1 MQNFN
6 DDVERISANGT
17 LVLKTDMTRVSL
29 TLETRFIDTQKST
42 VIYYDQVRSPIW
54 GFIWASETK
63 DPIEL
68 YTSHQVRVQ
77 VMEEKFEL
85 SPRYTEKVFLI
96 LLKTPKKVL
105 FLQGFKSKSPK
116 KSPTVLFPSPSH
128 RRRWRWSLMFTSWR
142 KISQFSHSRV
152 SSVSGVQDDWKRQ
165 ALKSDSLGKKTCS
178 SQVPQVWNCSSQQSS
193 RYTSNTS
200 LRLNRLRIR

>member
-17 LVLKTDMTRVSL
+17 LVLKTDMTRVS
-29 TLETRFIDTQKST
+29 LETRFIDTQKST

-68 YTSHQVRVQ
+68 YTSHQIQVQ

-85 SPRYTEKVFLI
+85 SPRYTEKVF
-96 LLKTPKKVL
+96 
-105 FLQGFKSKSPK
+105 
-116 KSPTVLFPSPSH
+116 
-128 RRRWRWSLMFTSWR
+128 WS
-142 KISQFSHSRV
+142 
-152 SSVSGVQDDWKRQ
+152 
-165 ALKSDSLGKKTCS
+165 C
-178 SQVPQVWNCSSQQSS
+178 
-193 RYTSNTS
+193 
-200 LRLNRLRIR
+200 